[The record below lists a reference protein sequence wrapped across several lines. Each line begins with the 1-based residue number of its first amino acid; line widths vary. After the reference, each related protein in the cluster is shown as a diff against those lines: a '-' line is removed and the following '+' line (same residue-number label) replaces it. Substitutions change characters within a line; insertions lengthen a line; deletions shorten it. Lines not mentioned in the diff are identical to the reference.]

1 MKVGE
6 FLYKHRGLVPVLPI
20 LYALIA
26 ADPRPYLVIAGL
38 TFMALGEG
46 IRIWAAA
53 HLGLIAR
60 SSSPRA
66 IKLVTSGP
74 YAHTRHPLYWG
85 NFCLAFG
92 FSLASGAGS
101 PWFALLVVPGFLAL
115 YSGHARRE
123 ESTLAAAFPD
133 EFEAYRSLVPG
144 FLWAPRP
151 RFASGAGETGT
162 PSMRRA
168 LRVEALTL
176 NAEFWLLVALWAR
189 VRWIP

>member
-1 MKVGE
+1 MKIGE
-6 FLYKHRGLVPVLPI
+6 ALYKHRGLVPVIPI
-20 LYALIA
+20 LYSVVA
-26 ADPRPYLVIAGL
+26 ADPRTHLLIVGL
-38 TFMALGEG
+38 CLMALGEG
-46 IRIWAAA
+46 IRLWAAA

-85 NFCLAFG
+85 NFCLTLG
-92 FSLASGAGS
+92 YCMASGAGS
-101 PWFALLVVPGFLAL
+101 PWFGIVVTLGFFAL

-123 ESTLAAAFPD
+123 ESTLAVAFPD
-133 EFEAYRSLVPG
+133 EYEVYRKRVPG
-144 FLWAPRP
+144 FLWAPKP
-151 RFASGAGETGT
+151 RTVPAAGDIGT
-162 PSMRRA
+162 PSIRRA

>member
-1 MKVGE
+1 MSAGE

-26 ADPRPYLVIAGL
+26 ADPRTYFVITGL
-38 TFMALGEG
+38 TLMALGES
-46 IRIWAAA
+46 IRLWAAA

-66 IKLVTSGP
+66 IKLVTTGP
-74 YAHTRHPLYWG
+74 YARTRHPLYWG
-85 NFCLAFG
+85 NFCLALG
-92 FSLASGAGS
+92 FCTVSGAGS
-101 PWFALLVVPGFLAL
+101 PWFALLVTLGFLAL

-123 ESTLAAAFPD
+123 ERVLAAEFPD
-133 EFEAYRSLVPG
+133 EFEIYRRRVPA

-151 RFASGAGETGT
+151 RSAPQAGDTGA
-162 PSMRRA
+162 PSIRQA

-176 NAEFWLLVALWAR
+176 NAEFWLLITLWAR

>member
-1 MKVGE
+1 MSAGQ
-6 FLYKHRGLVPVLPI
+6 FLYKYRGLVPVLPI

-26 ADPRPYLVIAGL
+26 ADPRTLFVITGL
-38 TFMALGEG
+38 ALMALGES
-46 IRIWAAA
+46 IRLWAAA

-85 NFCLAFG
+85 NFCLALG
-92 FSLASGAGS
+92 FCTVSGAGS
-101 PWFALLVVPGFLAL
+101 PWFALLVTLGFLAL
-115 YSGHARRE
+115 YVGHARRE
-123 ESTLAAAFPD
+123 ERVLAAGFPD
-133 EFEAYRSLVPG
+133 EFEVYRRRVPG
-144 FLWAPRP
+144 FLWVSRP
-151 RFASGAGETGT
+151 RSVPQAGDTGA
-162 PSMRRA
+162 PSIRQA

-176 NAEFWLLVALWAR
+176 NAEFWLLIALWAR